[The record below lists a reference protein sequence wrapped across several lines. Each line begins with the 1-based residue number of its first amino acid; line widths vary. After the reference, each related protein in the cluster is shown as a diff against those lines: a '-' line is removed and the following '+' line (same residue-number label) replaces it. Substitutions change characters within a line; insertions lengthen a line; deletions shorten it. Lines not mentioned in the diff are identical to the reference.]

1 MVWFPK
7 TRSYDTTIQ
16 GAKEN
21 TKTVA
26 QHFQWAVQL
35 AHSVGPKQKMVKA
48 KTHHDGLK
56 KTKKEVRIFGFLRWC
71 DVD

>member
-35 AHSVGPKQKMVKA
+35 AHSVGPKQKTGQSKNPS
-48 KTHHDGLK
+48 
-56 KTKKEVRIFGFLRWC
+56 
-71 DVD
+71 